1 MKHFS
6 SLLTFK
12 TLPMILNVFLQELLH
27 KLFRIPLTEK
37 NTFEFVVLYDII
49 ILCAIIKYN
58 KIVDIYNILIQGWVC
73 LKSSFSGNC
82 CIYDF
87 IHYIA
92 AAV

>member
-37 NTFEFVVLYDII
+37 NTFEFDNHLRHHKS
-49 ILCAIIKYN
+49 ILQAYFEPSACIAASISESGISG
-58 KIVDIYNILIQGWVC
+58 ISGLDFNILI
-73 LKSSFSGNC
+73 KK
-82 CIYDF
+82 
-87 IHYIA
+87 H
-92 AAV
+92 AVVGF